1 MKIIQLSQTILRRML
16 FISFLISPAIAQ
28 SNNAVTAGEFIVEP
42 ATIHNLGFE
51 WKISGDD
58 NRNATVAV
66 QYRKQGETTW
76 REAMPL
82 LRIGDEKV
90 WRARVS

>member
-1 MKIIQLSQTILRRML
+1 MTSISGLSVVAFSLA
-16 FISFLISPAIAQ
+16 FSSFAQ
-28 SNNAVTAGEFIVEP
+28 NSNAVTTGEFIVEP

-66 QYRKQGETTW
+66 QYRKQGESNW
-76 REAMPL
+76 REALPL
-82 LRIGDEKV
+82 LAHR
-90 WRARVS
+90 R